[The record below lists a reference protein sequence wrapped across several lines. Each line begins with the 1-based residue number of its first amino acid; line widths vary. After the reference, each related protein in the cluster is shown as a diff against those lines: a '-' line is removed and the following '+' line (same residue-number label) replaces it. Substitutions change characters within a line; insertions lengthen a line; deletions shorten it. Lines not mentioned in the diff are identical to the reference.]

1 MCMFLGTPSLS
12 FMTGLMQRCLHT
24 GKKWELKDSPCLVLI
39 YPMHIYERSFM
50 GKKLLEEIFIEKLI
64 GGFLVGLKHDN
75 YVALQIRLKQLLQK
89 FCSTRVE
96 LSEFYYLKMV
106 FSHLILFKE
115 LLHFDQVNW
124 IYMSHVF
131 L

>member
-1 MCMFLGTPSLS
+1 MKDLLWEKNFLRKYL
-12 FMTGLMQRCLHT
+12 
-24 GKKWELKDSPCLVLI
+24 LK
-39 YPMHIYERSFM
+39 
-50 GKKLLEEIFIEKLI
+50 KLI

-75 YVALQIRLKQLLQK
+75 YIALQIRLKQLLQK

-96 LSEFYYLKMV
+96 LSEFNYLKMV
-106 FSHLILFKE
+106 FSPLILFKE
-115 LLHFDQVNW
+115 LLHFDQVNL

>member
-1 MCMFLGTPSLS
+1 MCMFLGTLSLS

-24 GKKWELKDSPCLVLI
+24 GKKWELKDSPCAVLI

-50 GKKLLEEIFIEKLI
+50 GKNFLRKYLLKKLI

-75 YVALQIRLKQLLQK
+75 YIALQIRLKQLLQK

-115 LLHFDQVNW
+115 LLHFD
-124 IYMSHVF
+124 
-131 L
+131 

>member
-1 MCMFLGTPSLS
+1 MCMFLGTLSLS
-12 FMTGLMQRCLHT
+12 FMTGLMQRCLRT
-24 GKKWELKDSPCLVLI
+24 GKKWELKDSPCVVLI

-50 GKKLLEEIFIEKLI
+50 GKNFLRKYLLKKLI
-64 GGFLVGLKHDN
+64 GGFLVSLKHDN
-75 YVALQIRLKQLLQK
+75 YIALQIRLKQLLQK

-115 LLHFDQVNW
+115 LLHFD
-124 IYMSHVF
+124 
-131 L
+131 